1 MLLFLQISPFI
12 SGSVLTTDDVPRRV
26 NETTSPFR
34 ALTDA
39 PLIEHPAVPML
50 TPAIEDYL
58 KTIYKLETKGTVQ
71 TSEIA
76 RELDVAAASVT
87 AMVKRLARH
96 GFVRH
101 ESYKGVQLTATG
113 RKIALEIIR
122 HHRLLETYLREVM
135 GYSWRELHDEAEQL
149 EHHIS
154 EEFEDKIDAMLGNP
168 THDPHGHPIPTR
180 DGQVEE
186 PSDRT
191 LAECDEG
198 MRCTIDHL
206 CDRDP
211 DLLHYLEDL
220 GMLPGASVEIIS
232 KGPFKG
238 PVAVRVGEDEQ
249 TIGFEVAQS
258 IFVSG

>member
-1 MLLFLQISPFI
+1 
-12 SGSVLTTDDVPRRV
+12 
-26 NETTSPFR
+26 
-34 ALTDA
+34 
-39 PLIEHPAVPML
+39 ML

-58 KTIYKLETKGTVQ
+58 KTIYKLESKGTAQ

-101 ESYKGVQLTATG
+101 ESYKGVRLTSTG

-135 GYSWRELHDEAEQL
+135 GYSWQQLHDEAEQL

-198 MRCTIDHL
+198 ERCTIDHL

-211 DLLHYLEDL
+211 ELLHYLEEL
-220 GMLPGASVEIIS
+220 AMLPGASVEVIS

-238 PVAVRVGEDEQ
+238 PVAVRVADDEH
-249 TIGFEVAQS
+249 TIGYEVAQS
-258 IFVSG
+258 IFVTG